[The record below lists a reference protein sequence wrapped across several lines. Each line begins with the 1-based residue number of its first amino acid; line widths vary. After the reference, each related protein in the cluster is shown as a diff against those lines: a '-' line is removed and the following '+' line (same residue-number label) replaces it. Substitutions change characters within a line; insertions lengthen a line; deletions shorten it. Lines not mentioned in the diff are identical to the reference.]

1 MNFSTTFAVAMI
13 VLLGVLSQWI
23 AWKISKPA
31 IVIMSACGLLV
42 GPILN
47 LIVPS
52 ELIGDEM
59 YKSIISLSV
68 ALILFEGSL
77 SLNFEEIKDTRLTIK
92 RIVTIGAL
100 ISWILGSLSAYFLAG
115 LSLTTSL
122 VIGAI
127 LIVTGPTV
135 ILPLLRQAKL
145 DKKVSSILKW
155 EGILVDPLGA
165 ILAVFSFELAGV
177 FTSPNPSAHNLVH
190 FGIGVVMAVIIGLL
204 LGFITGKALKEDYFP
219 EYLKAAM
226 VLCLVIASFTLS
238 ELFAHET
245 GLLAVT
251 VMGVV
256 MANMKIPDL
265 DEILHFNEN
274 ISIILISA
282 VFIMLT
288 ASLSRDVLFNI
299 FQPGI
304 ILFVLAM
311 LFIVRPLSIWLSTIG
326 TDITNKERALVGWI
340 APRGIVALT
349 VTGYFSNL
357 LVAEGYQDA
366 EMLLALT
373 FALVI
378 VTVLAHGFSIQPLAK
393 KLGLAHAGKPG
404 LVIVGANKFSIAL
417 ADFLKK
423 EDIPVLIVDYNDRH
437 INHAIEMGIEHHQGE
452 ILYEV
457 ANYNLDLVIYKKM
470 LLNTPIPL
478 YNVMVS
484 RQFASKIGRANIC
497 LVNVLGDKLKDDFKE
512 LKHIDVPRL
521 GDYRATYLK
530 LIGLVNEGYKFNKTQ
545 ITDEFTEEDYYD
557 AMDYRR
563 VNLFVMTKG
572 GDIEFFT
579 TRKHPKVSNG
589 DYIVSL
595 APSEIHDDGDEQK
608 FTGDEA
614 VFNVLSQVAEY
625 RKQRINNTLVDKSK

>member
-1 MNFSTTFAVAMI
+1 MHFSTTFFIALI
-13 VLLGVLSQWI
+13 VFLGVISQWF

-47 LIVPS
+47 IIVP
-52 ELIGDEM
+52 LDIIGDDM

-68 ALILFEGSL
+68 AIILFEGSL
-77 SLNFEEIKDTRLTIK
+77 SLNYAEIRDTRLTIK
-92 RIVTIGAL
+92 RIVTIGAF
-100 ISWILGSLSAYFLAG
+100 IAWILGSISAYFLAG
-115 LSLTTSL
+115 LSITTSL

-165 ILAVFSFELAGV
+165 ILAVFSFELARV
-177 FTSPNPSAHNLVH
+177 FTSPNPNIHNLIH
-190 FGIGVVMAVIIGLL
+190 FGIGVVLAIVIGLIF
-204 LGFITGKALKEDYFP
+204 GFFTGRALKEEYFP

-256 MANMKIPDL
+256 MANMEIPSLED
-265 DEILHFNEN
+265 ILHFNEN
-274 ISIILISA
+274 ISIILISS

-288 ASLSRDVLFNI
+288 ASLSREVLMNI

-311 LFIVRPLSIWLSTIG
+311 LFIVRPLSIWIATIG

-357 LVAEGYQDA
+357 LVAEGYKDA

-404 LVIVGANKFSIAL
+404 IIIVGANKFSVAL
-417 ADFLKK
+417 AEFLKK
-423 EDIPVLIVDYNDRH
+423 EDIPALIVEYSG
-437 INHAIEMGIEHHQGE
+437 NHLGHAVEMGIEYHQGE

-478 YNVMVS
+478 YNVLVS
-484 RQFASKIGRANIC
+484 KQFSTKMGRANMC
-497 LVNVLGDKLKDDFKE
+497 LVNVLGDKLKNDFKE
-512 LKHIDVPRL
+512 LRHIDIPRL

-530 LIGLVNEGYKFNKTQ
+530 LIGLVNEGYKFDKTQ
-545 ITDEFTEEDYYD
+545 ITDTFSEKEYYEN
-557 AMDYRR
+557 MDYRR
-563 VNLFVMTKG
+563 INLFVMTKSG
-572 GDIEFFT
+572 EIEFFT
-579 TRKHPKVSNG
+579 TSKHPKVSEG

-595 APSEIHDDGDEQK
+595 APEDIHDDGEEQSME
-608 FTGDEA
+608 GYEA
-614 VFNVLSQVAEY
+614 NLQVLSQ
-625 RKQRINNTLVDKSK
+625 I

>member
-13 VLLGVLSQWI
+13 VLLGVLSQWV

-31 IVIMSACGLLV
+31 IVIMSACGLIV

-47 LIVPS
+47 LIVPA
-52 ELIGDEM
+52 ELIGDGM

-92 RIVTIGAL
+92 RIVTIGAF
-100 ISWILGSLSAYFLAG
+100 IAWILGSLSAYFFAG

-177 FTSPNPSAHNLVH
+177 FTSPSSANVHNLIQ
-190 FGIGVVMAVIIGLL
+190 FGIGIIVAVIIGFLIGLL
-204 LGFITGKALKEDYFP
+204 TGKALREDYFP

-226 VLCLVIASFTLS
+226 VLCLVIVAFTLS
-238 ELFAHET
+238 ELFSHET

-256 MANMKIPDL
+256 MANMKIPTL
-265 DEILHFNEN
+265 DDILHFNEN
-274 ISIILISA
+274 ISIILTSS

-288 ASLSRDVLFNI
+288 ASLSRDVLLNI

-311 LFIVRPLSIWLSTIG
+311 LFIVRPLSIWISTIG
-326 TDITNKERALVGWI
+326 TDISNKERALVGWI

-349 VTGYFSNL
+349 VTGYFSTL
-357 LVAEGYQDA
+357 LVEEGYQDA

-378 VTVLAHGFSIQPLAK
+378 VTVIAHGFSIQPLAK
-393 KLGLAHAGKPG
+393 KLGLAHDGKPG
-404 LVIVGANKFSIAL
+404 LLIVGANTFSVAL
-417 ADFLKK
+417 AEFLKD
-423 EDIPVLIVDYNDRH
+423 ENIPTLTVEYNDRYL
-437 INHAIEMGIEHHQGE
+437 NHAIERGIEYHQGE

-478 YNVMVS
+478 YNVLVS
-484 RQFASKIGRANIC
+484 KQFSTKMGRANIC
-497 LVNVLGDKLKDDFKE
+497 LVNVLGDKLKDNFKE
-512 LKHIDVPRL
+512 LNHIDVPRL

-530 LIGLVNEGYKFNKTQ
+530 LIGLINEGYSFNKIQ
-545 ITDEFTEEDYYD
+545 ITEDFTEEDYYEN
-557 AMDYRR
+557 MDYRR
-563 VNLFVMTKG
+563 VNLFVMTKL

-579 TRKHPKVSNG
+579 TIKHPKVSVG

-595 APSEIHDDGDEQK
+595 APDEIHDEGKDQDI
-608 FTGDEA
+608 TGDEA
-614 VFNVLSQVAEY
+614 AFKVLSQ
-625 RKQRINNTLVDKSK
+625 L

>member
-1 MNFSTTFAVAMI
+1 MHFSTTFFVAFI
-13 VLLGVLSQWI
+13 VFLGVISQWF

-47 LIVPS
+47 IIVPS
-52 ELIGDEM
+52 QIIGDDM

-68 ALILFEGSL
+68 AIILFEGSL
-77 SLNFEEIKDTRLTIK
+77 SLNFAEIKDTRLTIK

-100 ISWILGSLSAYFLAG
+100 VAWILGSLSAYFLAG
-115 LSLTTSL
+115 LSITTSL

-177 FTSPNPSAHNLVH
+177 FTSPNPNAHNLIH
-190 FGIGVVMAVIIGLL
+190 FGIGVVLAIFIGLL
-204 LGFITGKALKEDYFP
+204 FGFFTGRALKEEYFP

-226 VLCLVIASFTLS
+226 VVCLVIASFTLS

-256 MANMKIPDL
+256 MANMKIPSLED
-265 DEILHFNEN
+265 ILHFNEN
-274 ISIILISA
+274 ISIILISS

-288 ASLSRDVLFNI
+288 ASLSREVLLNI

-311 LFIVRPLSIWLSTIG
+311 LFIVRPLSIWISTIG

-404 LVIVGANKFSIAL
+404 IIIVGANKFSLAL

-423 EDIPVLIVDYNDRH
+423 EDIPALVVDYRESYLG
-437 INHAIEMGIEHHQGE
+437 HAVEMGIEYHQGE

-478 YNVMVS
+478 YNVLVS
-484 RQFASKIGRANIC
+484 KQFTPKMGRANIC
-497 LVNVLGDKLKDDFKE
+497 LVNVLGDKLKNDFKE
-512 LKHIDVPRL
+512 LNHIDVPRL

-530 LIGLVNEGYKFNKTQ
+530 LIGLMNDGYKFNKIQ
-545 ITDEFTEEDYYD
+545 ITEKYTEEDYYD
-557 AMDYRR
+557 SMDYRR
-563 VNLFVMTKG
+563 VNLFVMTKN

-579 TRKHPKVSNG
+579 TSKHPKVSEG

-595 APSEIHDDGDEQK
+595 APEEIHDDGKEQDMEGYESNLK
-608 FTGDEA
+608 
-614 VFNVLSQVAEY
+614 VLSQ
-625 RKQRINNTLVDKSK
+625 I

>member
-1 MNFSTTFAVAMI
+1 MNFSTTFAIAMI
-13 VLLGVLSQWI
+13 VLLGILSQWL
-23 AWKISKPA
+23 AWRISKPA
-31 IVIMSACGLLV
+31 IVIMSVCGLIV

-47 LIVPS
+47 IIVPS
-52 ELIGDEM
+52 ELIGEGM

-77 SLNFEEIKDTRLTIK
+77 SLNFKEIKDTRLTIK
-92 RIVTIGAL
+92 RIVTIGAF
-100 ISWILGSLSAYFLAG
+100 ISWILGSLSAYFFAG
-115 LSLTTSL
+115 LSITTSL

-145 DKKVSSILKW
+145 DKKVSAILKW

-177 FTSPNPSAHNLVH
+177 FTSPTPSAHNLVH
-190 FGIGVVMAVIIGLL
+190 FGIGVVLAIIIGLVI
-204 LGFITGKALKEDYFP
+204 GFLTGKALKEDYFP

-226 VLCLVIASFTLS
+226 VLCLVIGSFTLS
-238 ELFAHET
+238 EMFAHET

-251 VMGVV
+251 VMGIV
-256 MANMKIPDL
+256 MANMEIATLED
-265 DEILHFNEN
+265 ILHFNEN
-274 ISIILISA
+274 ISVLLTSS

-288 ASLSRDVLFNI
+288 ASLSRDVLLNI

-311 LFIVRPLSIWLSTIG
+311 LFIVRPLSIWISTIG
-326 TDITNKERALVGWI
+326 TDITNKERTLVGWI

-366 EMLLALT
+366 ELLLALT

-393 KLGLAHAGKPG
+393 KLGLAHDGKPG
-404 LVIVGANKFSIAL
+404 IIIVGANKFSVAL

-423 EDIPVLIVDYNDRH
+423 EDIPVLIVEYNDRYVG
-437 INHAIEMGIEHHQGE
+437 HAVEMGIEYHQGE

-457 ANYNLDLVIYKKM
+457 ANYNLDLVIYKKL

-478 YNVMVS
+478 YNVLVS
-484 RQFASKIGRANIC
+484 KQFTTKMGRANIC
-497 LVNVLGDKLKDDFKE
+497 LINVLGDKLNDDFKE
-512 LKHIDVPRL
+512 LKHIDIPRL

-530 LIGLVNEGYKFNKTQ
+530 LIGLVNAGYKLSKIQ
-545 ITDEFTEEDYYD
+545 ITEDFTENDYYN

-563 VNLFVMTKG
+563 VNLFVLTKS

-579 TRKHPKVSNG
+579 TIKHPKVSEG
-589 DYIVSL
+589 DFIVSL
-595 APSEIHDDGDEQK
+595 APKEIHDDGTEQDV
-608 FTGDEA
+608 TGDEDE
-614 VFNVLSQVAEY
+614 FKVLSQYVL
-625 RKQRINNTLVDKSK
+625 KKM